1 MMMSQLGKN
10 GRRILSASVGGI
22 VAAIWLL
29 NIADPAAHE
38 ECDCAD
44 TPSAETSDGQVD
56 QRRQTGESTGR
67 SDQMQPRRPLPV
79 VAQSVQTD
87 IEPPEGSAAA
97 HPPVDHD
104 IDLLADG
111 LQSDGLLRRAI
122 HAAWGPPLY
131 RLAPS
136 NSPPLPSMT
145 PRQTPLGRG

>member
-1 MMMSQLGKN
+1 MSELRKN

-29 NIADPAAHE
+29 NIADPATHD

-44 TPSAETSDGQVD
+44 TPSAETADNQID
-56 QRRQTGESTGR
+56 RRRQAGESTGR

-79 VAQSVQTD
+79 VAQSVQTN
-87 IEPPEGSAAA
+87 IEPPGSPSTAA
-97 HPPVDHD
+97 PPTDGAF
-104 IDLLADG
+104 DLQAAG
-111 LQSDGLLRRAI
+111 GRSDGLGRRAI
-122 HAAWGPPLY
+122 HPAWGPALY

-136 NSPPLPSMT
+136 NSPPLPCTT